1 MNSLPAYIGLV
12 IGVTAAI
19 QVAYRT
25 LDRVRKARATVIKRD
40 ERIARAS
47 IALRESAR
55 LSLAMRREHRELE
68 GDVDKMQRRTAARVE
83 RISELEE
90 TTIRTYVLDDRK
102 APGDFTF
109 LTTITHPAF
118 DKLAPGAPADLIA
131 SWREGRRYLLWASDM
146 ERATSRAALRCPPSK
161 GYVVAPLE
169 LYQGTSDIPG

>member
-12 IGVTAAI
+12 IGATAAI

-25 LDRVRKARATVIKRD
+25 IDRVKKARATAIQRD

-55 LSLAMRREHRELE
+55 LSLALRREERDLSR
-68 GDVDKMQRRTAARVE
+68 DVDKMERRTAARVD

-102 APGDFTF
+102 SPSDFTF
-109 LTTITHPAF
+109 LTTISHSAF
-118 DKLAPGAPADLIA
+118 DKLAPGAPAELIA
-131 SWREGRRYLLWASDM
+131 SWKEGRRYLLWASDKD
-146 ERATSRAALRCPPSK
+146 RATSRAALRCPASK
-161 GYVVAPLE
+161 GYVVGPME